1 MLSFFIMI
9 KILFFIILFT
19 VAISVSNG
27 ENNYGE
33 KFIETER
40 TCFLDENRA
49 RRINACAWVG
59 NEYYEGVRIH
69 FNYDLAEYYLSLA
82 CNHGHLISCK
92 LYQELI
98 SIGNREDP
106 VWEK

>member
-9 KILFFIILFT
+9 KILFFITLFT
-19 VAISVSNG
+19 VTISVSNG

-59 NEYYEGVRIH
+59 NEYYEGVHIH
-69 FNYDLAEYYLSLA
+69 FNYDFIIPSL
-82 CNHGHLISCK
+82 IP
-92 LYQELI
+92 
-98 SIGNREDP
+98 GNQHIQRRC
-106 VWEK
+106 VV